1 MTVFRS
7 FYLRCLL
14 HFGVQ
19 VRIITL
25 YAWSDVTGLTGLSG
39 GTECIE
45 ESRTAL
51 TIRSWQYRFYREYV
65 FSPALRVHK
74 LSRTWRE
81 RMRDRVDPITE
92 EKESEV
98 KAQDLQTDAVG
109 KEETQEILQTDAL
122 AEIPADE
129 IPEEDFLAD
138 PAEDETVKEEELLK
152 AEAAEEAT
160 ESEEQEASEERP
172 ESEEQEASEESA
184 EAEESGENTEAEASK
199 ESTTEER
206 REGLS
211 EKLAFFSNM
220 SLGKKIAVGCGAA
233 ACVLAVV
240 YIGIAQTYKTKFIEG
255 TSINGIDAGKKT
267 VSEVEDEI
275 EKTVENY
282 SLKLSF
288 RDNRTET
295 IDGDDIDYQYVP
307 DGGVQKLLDEQN
319 IYTWIGGALFGSEKS
334 FTVDEDTQFN
344 EQKLVEGLSNLPE
357 MKTEN
362 QVAPTDAYLLL
373 DENTKRYNIIPET
386 EGNVLNVEA
395 VQAYA
400 KSAVSGSVET
410 VDLAQAA
417 DTYAAPA
424 VRSTDE
430 SLNSQQ
436 AALNQFLSASIT
448 YTLPEGTQ
456 VLDASVLNGWI
467 SEDENGYRYVDEEHI
482 AECVDQYV
490 ADLASA
496 VDVEKETSTFA
507 STNRGMVEVDNNE
520 FVIKI
525 NQDAEKEQLLAEVL
539 GSTVAQREPVYSRKD
554 ETQDPTFGGT
564 YVEIDI
570 DNQTVYYYEDGQC
583 LVETP
588 CVTGTGS
595 VPRRSTPTG
604 VFHIYDKQRNRT
616 LYGDIQADGSYGY
629 ASFVNYWMRFCGGC
643 GLHDAT
649 WRDSF
654 GGDIYWDSGSHGCV
668 NLPYEAAAQ
677 MYEIVEEGTPCIV
690 F

>member
-1 MTVFRS
+1 MF
-7 FYLRCLL
+7 FLRLQES
-14 HFGVQ
+14 VTSS
-19 VRIITL
+19 RI
-25 YAWSDVTGLTGLSG
+25 
-39 GTECIE
+39 
-45 ESRTAL
+45 
-51 TIRSWQYRFYREYV
+51 
-65 FSPALRVHK
+65 
-74 LSRTWRE
+74 WRE
-81 RMRDRVDPITE
+81 RMSDRVDPITE

-98 KAQDLQTDAVG
+98 KAQDLQEDAAE
-109 KEETQEILQTDAL
+109 KEETQEVLKTDAL

-129 IPEEDFLAD
+129 IPDEDFLAE
-138 PAEDETVKEEELLK
+138 PAEDEIVTEEELLK
-152 AEAAEEAT
+152 AEPEAETETETAAESPAEAV
-160 ESEEQEASEERP
+160 SGEAP
-172 ESEEQEASEESA
+172 EESA
-184 EAEESGENTEAEASK
+184 
-199 ESTTEER
+199 TEEGSS
-206 REGLS
+206 GLMK
-211 EKLAFFSNM
+211 KLAAFSNM
-220 SLGKKIAVGCGAA
+220 SLRKKIAVGFGAA

-295 IDGDDIDYQYVP
+295 IDGDAFDYQYVS
-307 DGGVQKLLDEQN
+307 DGGVQRLLDEQN

-334 FTVDEDTQFN
+334 YTVDEDTQFN

-357 MKTEN
+357 MKSEN

-373 DENTKRYNIIPET
+373 DETTKRYNIVPET

-424 VRSTDE
+424 IRANDE
-430 SLNSQQ
+430 GLNSQQ
-436 AALNQFLSASIT
+436 AALNAFLSTSIT

-456 VLDASVLNGWI
+456 VLDANVLDGWI
-467 SEDENGYRYVDEEHI
+467 SVDDNGYRYVDEEHI

-507 STNRGMVEVDNNE
+507 STNRGMVEVDNTE
-520 FVIKI
+520 YVIKI
-525 NQDAEKEQLLAEVL
+525 NQDAEKEKLLEEVL
-539 GSTVAQREPVYSRKD
+539 GNTVTQREPVYSRKD

-604 VFHIYDKQRNRT
+604 VFHIYDKQRSRT
-616 LYGDIQADGSYGY
+616 LYGDIQPDGSYGY

>member
-1 MTVFRS
+1 MS
-7 FYLRCLL
+7 
-14 HFGVQ
+14 
-19 VRIITL
+19 
-25 YAWSDVTGLTGLSG
+25 
-39 GTECIE
+39 
-45 ESRTAL
+45 
-51 TIRSWQYRFYREYV
+51 
-65 FSPALRVHK
+65 
-74 LSRTWRE
+74 
-81 RMRDRVDPITE
+81 DRVDPITE

-98 KAQDLQTDAVG
+98 CSQDLQEDAVE
-109 KEETQEILQTDAL
+109 KEETQEVLKTDAL

-129 IPEEDFLAD
+129 IPDEDFLAE
-138 PAEDETVKEEELLK
+138 PAEDGTVTEEELLTAG
-152 AEAAEEAT
+152 AEAGAETETETAAESPSEAVSGEAPKESAAAEE
-160 ESEEQEASEERP
+160 SS
-172 ESEEQEASEESA
+172 SL
-184 EAEESGENTEAEASK
+184 SK
-199 ESTTEER
+199 
-206 REGLS
+206 
-211 EKLAFFSNM
+211 KLAAFSGM
-220 SLGKKIAVGCGAA
+220 SLRKKIAVGCGAA

-240 YIGIAQTYKTKFIEG
+240 YIGIAQTYRTKFIEG

-295 IDGDDIDYQYVP
+295 IDGDAIDYQYVS

-334 FTVDEDTQFN
+334 YTVDEDTQFN

-373 DENTKRYNIIPET
+373 DETTKRYNIVPET

-395 VQAYA
+395 VRAYA

-424 VRSTDE
+424 IRANDE
-430 SLNSQQ
+430 GLNSQK
-436 AALNQFLSASIT
+436 AALNTFLSTSIT

-456 VLDASVLNGWI
+456 VLDANVLDGWI
-467 SEDENGYRYVDEEHI
+467 SVDDNGYRYVDEEHI

-520 FVIKI
+520 YVIKI
-525 NQDAEKEQLLAEVL
+525 NQDAEKEKLLEEVL
-539 GSTVAQREPVYSRKD
+539 GNTVTQREPVYSRKD

-604 VFHIYDKQRNRT
+604 VFHIYDKQRSRT
-616 LYGDIQADGSYGY
+616 LYGDIQPDGSYGY

>member
-1 MTVFRS
+1 MF
-7 FYLRCLL
+7 FLRLQES
-14 HFGVQ
+14 VTSS
-19 VRIITL
+19 RI
-25 YAWSDVTGLTGLSG
+25 
-39 GTECIE
+39 
-45 ESRTAL
+45 
-51 TIRSWQYRFYREYV
+51 
-65 FSPALRVHK
+65 
-74 LSRTWRE
+74 WRE
-81 RMRDRVDPITE
+81 RMSDRVDPITE

-98 KAQDLQTDAVG
+98 KAQDLQEDAAE
-109 KEETQEILQTDAL
+109 KEETQEVLKTDAL

-129 IPEEDFLAD
+129 IPDEDFLAE
-138 PAEDETVKEEELLK
+138 PAEDEIVKEEELLK
-152 AEAAEEAT
+152 AEPEAETETETAAESPAEAV
-160 ESEEQEASEERP
+160 SGEAP
-172 ESEEQEASEESA
+172 EESA
-184 EAEESGENTEAEASK
+184 
-199 ESTTEER
+199 TEEGSS
-206 REGLS
+206 GLTK
-211 EKLAFFSNM
+211 KLAAFSNM
-220 SLGKKIAVGCGAA
+220 NLRKKIAVGCGAA

-295 IDGDDIDYQYVP
+295 IDGDAFDYQYVS
-307 DGGVQKLLDEQN
+307 DGGVQRLLDEQN

-334 FTVDEDTQFN
+334 YTVDEDTQFN

-357 MKTEN
+357 MKSEN

-373 DENTKRYNIIPET
+373 DETTKRYNIVPET

-424 VRSTDE
+424 IRANDE
-430 SLNSQQ
+430 GLNSQQ
-436 AALNQFLSASIT
+436 AALNAFLSTSIT

-456 VLDASVLNGWI
+456 VLDANVLDGWI
-467 SEDENGYRYVDEEHI
+467 SVDDNGYRYVDEEHI

-507 STNRGMVEVDNNE
+507 STNRGMVEVDNTE
-520 FVIKI
+520 YVIKI
-525 NQDAEKEQLLAEVL
+525 NQDAEKEKLLEEVL
-539 GSTVAQREPVYSRKD
+539 GNTVTQREPVYSRKD

-604 VFHIYDKQRNRT
+604 VFHIYDKQRSRT
-616 LYGDIQADGSYGY
+616 LYGDIQPDGSYGY

>member
-1 MTVFRS
+1 MF
-7 FYLRCLL
+7 FLRLQES
-14 HFGVQ
+14 VTSS
-19 VRIITL
+19 RI
-25 YAWSDVTGLTGLSG
+25 
-39 GTECIE
+39 
-45 ESRTAL
+45 
-51 TIRSWQYRFYREYV
+51 
-65 FSPALRVHK
+65 
-74 LSRTWRE
+74 WRK
-81 RMRDRVDPITE
+81 RMSDRVDPITE

-98 KAQDLQTDAVG
+98 KAQDLQEDAAE
-109 KEETQEILQTDAL
+109 KEETQEVLKTDAL

-129 IPEEDFLAD
+129 IPDEDFLAE
-138 PAEDETVKEEELLK
+138 PAEDEIVTEEELLK
-152 AEAAEEAT
+152 AEPEAETETETAAESPAEAV
-160 ESEEQEASEERP
+160 SGEAP
-172 ESEEQEASEESA
+172 EESA
-184 EAEESGENTEAEASK
+184 
-199 ESTTEER
+199 TEEGSS
-206 REGLS
+206 GLMK
-211 EKLAFFSNM
+211 KLAAFSNM
-220 SLGKKIAVGCGAA
+220 SLRKKIAVGFGAA

-295 IDGDDIDYQYVP
+295 IDGDAFDYQYVS

-334 FTVDEDTQFN
+334 YTVDEDTQFN

-373 DENTKRYNIIPET
+373 DETTKRYNIVPET

-424 VRSTDE
+424 IRANDE
-430 SLNSQQ
+430 GLNSQQ
-436 AALNQFLSASIT
+436 AALNAFLSTSIT

-456 VLDASVLNGWI
+456 VLDANVLDGWI
-467 SEDENGYRYVDEEHI
+467 SVDDNGYRYVDEEHI

-520 FVIKI
+520 YVIKI
-525 NQDAEKEQLLAEVL
+525 NQDAEKEKLLEEIL
-539 GSTVAQREPVYSRKD
+539 GNTVTQREPVYSRKD

-604 VFHIYDKQRNRT
+604 VFHIYDKQRSRT
-616 LYGDIQADGSYGY
+616 LYGDIQPDGSYGY

>member
-1 MTVFRS
+1 MF
-7 FYLRCLL
+7 FLRLQES
-14 HFGVQ
+14 VTSS
-19 VRIITL
+19 RI
-25 YAWSDVTGLTGLSG
+25 
-39 GTECIE
+39 
-45 ESRTAL
+45 
-51 TIRSWQYRFYREYV
+51 
-65 FSPALRVHK
+65 
-74 LSRTWRE
+74 WRE
-81 RMRDRVDPITE
+81 RMSDRVDPITE

-98 KAQDLQTDAVG
+98 KAQDLQEDAAE
-109 KEETQEILQTDAL
+109 KEETQEVLKTDAL

-129 IPEEDFLAD
+129 IPDEDFLAE
-138 PAEDETVKEEELLK
+138 PAEDEIVKEEELLK
-152 AEAAEEAT
+152 AEPEAETETETAAESPAEAV
-160 ESEEQEASEERP
+160 SGEAP
-172 ESEEQEASEESA
+172 EESA
-184 EAEESGENTEAEASK
+184 
-199 ESTTEER
+199 TEEGSS
-206 REGLS
+206 GLTK
-211 EKLAFFSNM
+211 KLAAFSNM
-220 SLGKKIAVGCGAA
+220 SLRKKIAVGCGAA

-295 IDGDDIDYQYVP
+295 IDGDAFDYQYVS

-334 FTVDEDTQFN
+334 YTVDEDTQFN

-357 MKTEN
+357 MKSEN

-373 DENTKRYNIIPET
+373 DETTKRYNIVPET

-424 VRSTDE
+424 IRANDE
-430 SLNSQQ
+430 GLNSQQ
-436 AALNQFLSASIT
+436 AALNAFLSTSIT

-456 VLDASVLNGWI
+456 VLDANVLDGWI
-467 SEDENGYRYVDEEHI
+467 SVDDNGYRYVDEEHI

-490 ADLASA
+490 ADLAST

-507 STNRGMVEVDNNE
+507 STNRGMVEVDNTE
-520 FVIKI
+520 YVIKI
-525 NQDAEKEQLLAEVL
+525 NQDAEKEKLLEEVL
-539 GSTVAQREPVYSRKD
+539 GNTVTQREPVYSRKD

-604 VFHIYDKQRNRT
+604 VFHIYDKQRSRT
-616 LYGDIQADGSYGY
+616 LYGDIQPDGSYGY

>member
-1 MTVFRS
+1 MF
-7 FYLRCLL
+7 FLRLQES
-14 HFGVQ
+14 VTSS
-19 VRIITL
+19 RI
-25 YAWSDVTGLTGLSG
+25 
-39 GTECIE
+39 
-45 ESRTAL
+45 
-51 TIRSWQYRFYREYV
+51 
-65 FSPALRVHK
+65 
-74 LSRTWRE
+74 WRE
-81 RMRDRVDPITE
+81 RMSDRVDPITE

-98 KAQDLQTDAVG
+98 KAQDLQEDAAE
-109 KEETQEILQTDAL
+109 KEETQEVLKTDAL

-129 IPEEDFLAD
+129 IPEEDFLAES
-138 PAEDETVKEEELLK
+138 AEDENVKEEELLK
-152 AEAAEEAT
+152 TGSEAEAETETAAE
-160 ESEEQEASEERP
+160 S
-172 ESEEQEASEESA
+172 SA
-184 EAEESGENTEAEASK
+184 EAETETETAAESHAEAVSGEAPE
-199 ESTTEER
+199 ESATEEGSS
-206 REGLS
+206 GLTK
-211 EKLAFFSNM
+211 KLAAFSNM
-220 SLGKKIAVGCGAA
+220 SLRKKIAVGCGAA

-295 IDGDDIDYQYVP
+295 IDGDAIDYQYVS
-307 DGGVQKLLDEQN
+307 DGGVQKLLNEQN

-334 FTVDEDTQFN
+334 YTVDEDTQFN

-373 DENTKRYNIIPET
+373 DETTKRYNIVPET

-424 VRSTDE
+424 IRANDE
-430 SLNSQQ
+430 GLNSQQ
-436 AALNQFLSASIT
+436 AALNTFLSTSIT
-448 YTLPEGTQ
+448 YTLPDGTQ
-456 VLDASVLNGWI
+456 VLDANVLDGWI
-467 SEDENGYRYVDEEHI
+467 SVDDNGYRYVDEEHI

-520 FVIKI
+520 YVIKI
-525 NQDAEKEQLLAEVL
+525 NQDAEKEKLLEEVL
-539 GSTVAQREPVYSRKD
+539 GNTVTQREPVYSRKD

-604 VFHIYDKQRNRT
+604 VFHIYDKQRSRT
-616 LYGDIQADGSYGY
+616 LYGDIQPDGSYGY
-629 ASFVNYWMRFCGGC
+629 ASFVNYWMR
-643 GLHDAT
+643 
-649 WRDSF
+649 F

>member
-1 MTVFRS
+1 
-7 FYLRCLL
+7 
-14 HFGVQ
+14 
-19 VRIITL
+19 
-25 YAWSDVTGLTGLSG
+25 
-39 GTECIE
+39 
-45 ESRTAL
+45 
-51 TIRSWQYRFYREYV
+51 
-65 FSPALRVHK
+65 
-74 LSRTWRE
+74 
-81 RMRDRVDPITE
+81 MRDRVDPVTE

-98 KAQDLQTDAVG
+98 KAHDLSKNEAGT
-109 KEETQEILQTDAL
+109 EEKQEVLKTDAL
-122 AEIPADE
+122 AEISADE
-129 IPEEDFLAD
+129 IFGEDYFTEPLEEAQ
-138 PAEDETVKEEELLK
+138 KEEI
-152 AEAAEEAT
+152 
-160 ESEEQEASEERP
+160 P
-172 ESEEQEASEESA
+172 ET
-184 EAEESGENTEAEASK
+184 ENTEADDPAAAGAGADAASLQEDTEALK
-199 ESTTEER
+199 EGTAAEAVSAAASDEAPAEE
-206 REGLS
+206 EDAPKKS
-211 EKLAFFSNM
+211 FFSRL
-220 SLGKKIAVGCGAA
+220 SLGRKIAMGCGAA
-233 ACVLAVV
+233 ACVLAVA
-240 YIGIAQTYKTKFIEG
+240 YIGVAQTYKTKFIEG

-275 EKTVENY
+275 EESVEDY
-282 SLKLSF
+282 SLKISF

-295 IDGDDIDYQYVP
+295 IDGDAIDYQYVP

-334 FTVDEDTQFN
+334 YTVGEDTKYN

-373 DENTKRYNIIPET
+373 DENTKRYNIVPET
-386 EGNVLNVEA
+386 EGNVLIVEA
-395 VQAYA
+395 VQAHA
-400 KSAVSGSVET
+400 KSAVNGSVET

-424 VRSTDE
+424 IRATDE
-430 SLNSQQ
+430 NLNSQQ
-436 AALNQFLSASIT
+436 AALNAFLSTSIT

-456 VLDASVLNGWI
+456 VLDANTLNGWI
-467 SEDENGYRYVDEEHI
+467 SVDENGFRYVDEEHL

-490 ADLASA
+490 TDLAAA

-507 STNRGMVEVDNNE
+507 STNRGMVEVENNE
-520 FVIKI
+520 YVIKI
-525 NQDAEKEQLLAEVL
+525 DQEAEKEQLLAEIQ
-539 GSTVAQREPVYSRKD
+539 SNTVTQREPVYSRKD

-570 DNQTVYYYEDGQC
+570 DNQMVYYYEDGQC

-595 VPRRSTPTG
+595 VPRRQTPTG
-604 VFHIYDKQRNRT
+604 VFHIHDKQRNRT
-616 LYGDIQADGSYGY
+616 LYGDIQPDGSYGY
-629 ASFVNYWMRFCGGC
+629 ASFVNYWMRFSGGC

-654 GGDIYWDSGSHGCV
+654 GGDIYWEGGSHGCV

-677 MYEIVEEGTPCIV
+677 LYEIVEEGTPCIV

>member
-1 MTVFRS
+1 MF
-7 FYLRCLL
+7 FLRLQES
-14 HFGVQ
+14 VTSS
-19 VRIITL
+19 RI
-25 YAWSDVTGLTGLSG
+25 
-39 GTECIE
+39 
-45 ESRTAL
+45 
-51 TIRSWQYRFYREYV
+51 
-65 FSPALRVHK
+65 
-74 LSRTWRE
+74 WRK
-81 RMRDRVDPITE
+81 RMSDRVDPITE

-98 KAQDLQTDAVG
+98 KAQDLQEDAAE
-109 KEETQEILQTDAL
+109 KEETQEVLKTDAL

-129 IPEEDFLAD
+129 IPDEDFLAE
-138 PAEDETVKEEELLK
+138 PAEDEIVTEEELLK
-152 AEAAEEAT
+152 AEPEAETETETAAESPAEAV
-160 ESEEQEASEERP
+160 SGEAP
-172 ESEEQEASEESA
+172 EESA
-184 EAEESGENTEAEASK
+184 
-199 ESTTEER
+199 TEEGSS
-206 REGLS
+206 GLTK
-211 EKLAFFSNM
+211 KLAAFSNM
-220 SLGKKIAVGCGAA
+220 SLRKKIAVGCGAA

-295 IDGDDIDYQYVP
+295 IDGDAFDYQYVS

-334 FTVDEDTQFN
+334 YTVDEDTQFN

-357 MKTEN
+357 MKSEN

-373 DENTKRYNIIPET
+373 DETTKRYNIVPET

-424 VRSTDE
+424 IRANDE
-430 SLNSQQ
+430 GLNSQQ
-436 AALNQFLSASIT
+436 AALNAFLSTSIT

-456 VLDASVLNGWI
+456 VLDANVLDGWI
-467 SEDENGYRYVDEEHI
+467 SVDDNGYRYVDEEHI

-520 FVIKI
+520 YVIKI
-525 NQDAEKEQLLAEVL
+525 NQDAEKEKLLEEVL
-539 GSTVAQREPVYSRKD
+539 GNTVTQREPVYSRKD

-604 VFHIYDKQRNRT
+604 VFHIYDKQRSRT
-616 LYGDIQADGSYGY
+616 LYGDIQPDGSYGY

>member
-1 MTVFRS
+1 MF
-7 FYLRCLL
+7 FLRLQE
-14 HFGVQ
+14 F
-19 VRIITL
+19 
-25 YAWSDVTGLTGLSG
+25 LTS
-39 GTECIE
+39 
-45 ESRTAL
+45 
-51 TIRSWQYRFYREYV
+51 
-65 FSPALRVHK
+65 
-74 LSRTWRE
+74 SRTWRE
-81 RMRDRVDPITE
+81 RMSDRVDPITE

-98 KAQDLQTDAVG
+98 NSQDLQEDAAE
-109 KEETQEILQTDAL
+109 KEETQEVLKTDAL

-129 IPEEDFLAD
+129 IPDEDFLAE
-138 PAEDETVKEEELLK
+138 PAEDEIVKEEELLK
-152 AEAAEEAT
+152 AEPEAETETETAAESPAEAV
-160 ESEEQEASEERP
+160 SGEAP
-172 ESEEQEASEESA
+172 EESA
-184 EAEESGENTEAEASK
+184 
-199 ESTTEER
+199 TEEGSS
-206 REGLS
+206 GLTK
-211 EKLAFFSNM
+211 KLAAFSNM
-220 SLGKKIAVGCGAA
+220 SLRKKIAVGFGAA

-295 IDGDDIDYQYVP
+295 IDGDAIDYQYVS
-307 DGGVQKLLDEQN
+307 DGGVQKLLNEQN

-334 FTVDEDTQFN
+334 YTVDEDTQFN

-373 DENTKRYNIIPET
+373 DETTKRYNIVPET

-424 VRSTDE
+424 IRANDE
-430 SLNSQQ
+430 GLNSQQ
-436 AALNQFLSASIT
+436 AALNTFLSTSIT

-456 VLDASVLNGWI
+456 VLDANVLDGWI
-467 SEDENGYRYVDEEHI
+467 SVDDNGYRYVDEEHI

-520 FVIKI
+520 YVIKI
-525 NQDAEKEQLLAEVL
+525 NQDAEKEKLLEEIL
-539 GSTVAQREPVYSRKD
+539 GNTVTQREPVYSRKD

-604 VFHIYDKQRNRT
+604 VFHIYDKQRSRT
-616 LYGDIQADGSYGY
+616 LYGDIQPDGSYGY

>member
-1 MTVFRS
+1 MF
-7 FYLRCLL
+7 FLRLQES
-14 HFGVQ
+14 VTSS
-19 VRIITL
+19 RI
-25 YAWSDVTGLTGLSG
+25 
-39 GTECIE
+39 
-45 ESRTAL
+45 
-51 TIRSWQYRFYREYV
+51 
-65 FSPALRVHK
+65 
-74 LSRTWRE
+74 WRE
-81 RMRDRVDPITE
+81 RMSDRVDPITE

-98 KAQDLQTDAVG
+98 KAQDLQEDAAE
-109 KEETQEILQTDAL
+109 KEETQEVLKTDAL

-129 IPEEDFLAD
+129 IPDEDFLAE
-138 PAEDETVKEEELLK
+138 PAEDEIVKEEELLK
-152 AEAAEEAT
+152 AEPEAETETETAAESPAEAV
-160 ESEEQEASEERP
+160 SGEAP
-172 ESEEQEASEESA
+172 EESA
-184 EAEESGENTEAEASK
+184 
-199 ESTTEER
+199 TEEGSS
-206 REGLS
+206 GLTK
-211 EKLAFFSNM
+211 KLAAFSNM
-220 SLGKKIAVGCGAA
+220 SLRKKIAVGCGAA

-295 IDGDDIDYQYVP
+295 IDGDAFDYQYVS

-334 FTVDEDTQFN
+334 YTVDEDTQFN

-357 MKTEN
+357 MKSEN

-373 DENTKRYNIIPET
+373 DETTKRYNIVPET

-424 VRSTDE
+424 IRANDE
-430 SLNSQQ
+430 GLNSQQ
-436 AALNQFLSASIT
+436 AALNAFLSTSIT

-456 VLDASVLNGWI
+456 VLDANVLDGWI
-467 SEDENGYRYVDEEHI
+467 SVDDNGYRYVDEEHI

-507 STNRGMVEVDNNE
+507 STNRGMVEVDNTE
-520 FVIKI
+520 YVIKI
-525 NQDAEKEQLLAEVL
+525 NQDAEKEKLLEEVL
-539 GSTVAQREPVYSRKD
+539 GNTVTQREPVYSRKD

-604 VFHIYDKQRNRT
+604 VFHIYDKQRSRT
-616 LYGDIQADGSYGY
+616 LYGDIQPDGSYGY

>member
-1 MTVFRS
+1 MF
-7 FYLRCLL
+7 FLRLQES
-14 HFGVQ
+14 VTSS
-19 VRIITL
+19 RI
-25 YAWSDVTGLTGLSG
+25 
-39 GTECIE
+39 
-45 ESRTAL
+45 
-51 TIRSWQYRFYREYV
+51 
-65 FSPALRVHK
+65 
-74 LSRTWRE
+74 WRK
-81 RMRDRVDPITE
+81 RMSDRVDPITE

-98 KAQDLQTDAVG
+98 KAQDLQEDAAE
-109 KEETQEILQTDAL
+109 KEETQEVLKTDAL

-129 IPEEDFLAD
+129 IPDEDFLAE
-138 PAEDETVKEEELLK
+138 PAEDEIVTEEELLK
-152 AEAAEEAT
+152 AEPEAETETETAAESPAEAV
-160 ESEEQEASEERP
+160 SGEAP
-172 ESEEQEASEESA
+172 EESA
-184 EAEESGENTEAEASK
+184 
-199 ESTTEER
+199 TEEGSS
-206 REGLS
+206 GLTK
-211 EKLAFFSNM
+211 KLAAFSNM
-220 SLGKKIAVGCGAA
+220 SLRKKIAVGCGAA

-295 IDGDDIDYQYVP
+295 IDGDAFDYQYVS

-334 FTVDEDTQFN
+334 YTVDEDTQFN

-373 DENTKRYNIIPET
+373 DETTKRYNIVPET

-424 VRSTDE
+424 IRANDE
-430 SLNSQQ
+430 GLNSQQ
-436 AALNQFLSASIT
+436 AALNAFLSTSIT

-456 VLDASVLNGWI
+456 VLDANVLDGWI
-467 SEDENGYRYVDEEHI
+467 SVDDNGYRYVDEEHI

-507 STNRGMVEVDNNE
+507 STNRGMVEVDNTE
-520 FVIKI
+520 YVIKI
-525 NQDAEKEQLLAEVL
+525 NQDAEKEKLLEEVL
-539 GSTVAQREPVYSRKD
+539 GNTVTQREPVYSRKD

-604 VFHIYDKQRNRT
+604 VFHIYDKQRSRT
-616 LYGDIQADGSYGY
+616 LYGDIQPDGSYGY

>member
-1 MTVFRS
+1 MF
-7 FYLRCLL
+7 FLRLQES
-14 HFGVQ
+14 VTSS
-19 VRIITL
+19 RI
-25 YAWSDVTGLTGLSG
+25 
-39 GTECIE
+39 
-45 ESRTAL
+45 
-51 TIRSWQYRFYREYV
+51 
-65 FSPALRVHK
+65 
-74 LSRTWRE
+74 WRE
-81 RMRDRVDPITE
+81 RMSDRVDPITE

-98 KAQDLQTDAVG
+98 KAQDLQEDAAE
-109 KEETQEILQTDAL
+109 KEETQEVLKTDAL

-129 IPEEDFLAD
+129 IPDEDFLAE
-138 PAEDETVKEEELLK
+138 PAEDEIVTEEELLK
-152 AEAAEEAT
+152 AEPEAETETETAAESPAEAV
-160 ESEEQEASEERP
+160 SGEAP
-172 ESEEQEASEESA
+172 EESA
-184 EAEESGENTEAEASK
+184 
-199 ESTTEER
+199 TEEGSS
-206 REGLS
+206 GLTK
-211 EKLAFFSNM
+211 KLAAFSNM
-220 SLGKKIAVGCGAA
+220 SLRKKIAVGFGAA

-295 IDGDDIDYQYVP
+295 IDGDAFDYQYVS

-334 FTVDEDTQFN
+334 YTVDEDTQFN

-357 MKTEN
+357 MKSEN

-373 DENTKRYNIIPET
+373 DETTKRYNIVPET

-424 VRSTDE
+424 IRANDE
-430 SLNSQQ
+430 GLNSQQ
-436 AALNQFLSASIT
+436 AALNAFLSTSIT

-456 VLDASVLNGWI
+456 VLDANVLDGWI
-467 SEDENGYRYVDEEHI
+467 SVDDNGYRYVDEEHI

-490 ADLASA
+490 ADLAST

-520 FVIKI
+520 YVIKI
-525 NQDAEKEQLLAEVL
+525 NQDAEKEKLLEEVL
-539 GSTVAQREPVYSRKD
+539 GNTVTQREPVYSRKD

-604 VFHIYDKQRNRT
+604 VFHIYDKQRSRT
-616 LYGDIQADGSYGY
+616 LYGDIQPDGSYGY

>member
-1 MTVFRS
+1 MF
-7 FYLRCLL
+7 FLRLQES
-14 HFGVQ
+14 VTSS
-19 VRIITL
+19 RI
-25 YAWSDVTGLTGLSG
+25 
-39 GTECIE
+39 
-45 ESRTAL
+45 
-51 TIRSWQYRFYREYV
+51 
-65 FSPALRVHK
+65 
-74 LSRTWRE
+74 WRE
-81 RMRDRVDPITE
+81 RMSDRVDPITE

-98 KAQDLQTDAVG
+98 KAQDLQEDAAE
-109 KEETQEILQTDAL
+109 KEETQEVLKTDAL

-129 IPEEDFLAD
+129 IPDEDFLAE
-138 PAEDETVKEEELLK
+138 PAEDEIVTEEELLK
-152 AEAAEEAT
+152 AEPEAETETETAAESPAEAV
-160 ESEEQEASEERP
+160 SGEAP
-172 ESEEQEASEESA
+172 EESA
-184 EAEESGENTEAEASK
+184 
-199 ESTTEER
+199 TEEGSS
-206 REGLS
+206 GLTK
-211 EKLAFFSNM
+211 KLAAFSNM
-220 SLGKKIAVGCGAA
+220 SLRKKIAVGCGAA

-295 IDGDDIDYQYVP
+295 IDGDAFDYQYVS
-307 DGGVQKLLDEQN
+307 DGGVQRLLDEQN

-334 FTVDEDTQFN
+334 YTVDEDTQFN

-373 DENTKRYNIIPET
+373 DETTKRYNIVPET

-424 VRSTDE
+424 IRANDE
-430 SLNSQQ
+430 GLNSQQ
-436 AALNQFLSASIT
+436 AALNAFLSTSIT

-456 VLDASVLNGWI
+456 VLDANVLDGWI
-467 SEDENGYRYVDEEHI
+467 SVDDNGYRYVDEEHI

-520 FVIKI
+520 YVIKI
-525 NQDAEKEQLLAEVL
+525 NQDAEKEKLLEEVL
-539 GSTVAQREPVYSRKD
+539 GNTVTQREPVYSRKD

-604 VFHIYDKQRNRT
+604 VFHIYDKQRSRT
-616 LYGDIQADGSYGY
+616 LYGDIQPDGSYGY

>member
-1 MTVFRS
+1 MF
-7 FYLRCLL
+7 FLRLQES
-14 HFGVQ
+14 VTSS
-19 VRIITL
+19 RI
-25 YAWSDVTGLTGLSG
+25 
-39 GTECIE
+39 
-45 ESRTAL
+45 
-51 TIRSWQYRFYREYV
+51 
-65 FSPALRVHK
+65 
-74 LSRTWRE
+74 WRE
-81 RMRDRVDPITE
+81 RMSDRVDPITE

-98 KAQDLQTDAVG
+98 KAQDLQEDAAE
-109 KEETQEILQTDAL
+109 KEETQEVLKTDAL

-129 IPEEDFLAD
+129 IPDEDFLAE
-138 PAEDETVKEEELLK
+138 PAEDEIVKEEELLK
-152 AEAAEEAT
+152 AEPEAETETETAAESPAEAV
-160 ESEEQEASEERP
+160 SGEAP
-172 ESEEQEASEESA
+172 EESA
-184 EAEESGENTEAEASK
+184 
-199 ESTTEER
+199 TEEGSS
-206 REGLS
+206 GLMK
-211 EKLAFFSNM
+211 KLAAFSNM
-220 SLGKKIAVGCGAA
+220 SLRKKIAVGCGAA

-295 IDGDDIDYQYVP
+295 IDGDAFDYQYVS

-334 FTVDEDTQFN
+334 YTVDEDTQFN

-373 DENTKRYNIIPET
+373 DETTKRYNIVPET

-424 VRSTDE
+424 IRANDE
-430 SLNSQQ
+430 GLNSQQ
-436 AALNQFLSASIT
+436 AALNAFLSTSIT

-456 VLDASVLNGWI
+456 VLDANVLDGWI
-467 SEDENGYRYVDEEHI
+467 SVDDNGYRYVDEEHI

-507 STNRGMVEVDNNE
+507 STNRGMVEVDNDE
-520 FVIKI
+520 YVIKI
-525 NQDAEKEQLLAEVL
+525 NQDAEKEKLLEEVL
-539 GSTVAQREPVYSRKD
+539 GNTVTQREPVYSRKD

-604 VFHIYDKQRNRT
+604 VFHIYDKQRSRT
-616 LYGDIQADGSYGY
+616 LYGDIQPDGSYGY

>member
-1 MTVFRS
+1 MF
-7 FYLRCLL
+7 FLRLQES
-14 HFGVQ
+14 VTSS
-19 VRIITL
+19 RI
-25 YAWSDVTGLTGLSG
+25 
-39 GTECIE
+39 
-45 ESRTAL
+45 
-51 TIRSWQYRFYREYV
+51 
-65 FSPALRVHK
+65 
-74 LSRTWRE
+74 WRE
-81 RMRDRVDPITE
+81 RMSDRVDPITE

-98 KAQDLQTDAVG
+98 NSQDLQEDAAE
-109 KEETQEILQTDAL
+109 KEETQEVLKTDAL

-129 IPEEDFLAD
+129 IPDEDFLAE
-138 PAEDETVKEEELLK
+138 PAEDEIVKEEELLK
-152 AEAAEEAT
+152 AEPEAETETETAAESPAEAV
-160 ESEEQEASEERP
+160 SGEAP
-172 ESEEQEASEESA
+172 EESA
-184 EAEESGENTEAEASK
+184 
-199 ESTTEER
+199 TEEGSS
-206 REGLS
+206 GLTK
-211 EKLAFFSNM
+211 KLAAFSNM
-220 SLGKKIAVGCGAA
+220 SLRKKIAVGCGAA

-295 IDGDDIDYQYVP
+295 IDGDAFDYQYVS

-334 FTVDEDTQFN
+334 YTVDEDTQFN

-357 MKTEN
+357 MKSEN

-373 DENTKRYNIIPET
+373 DETTKRYNIVPET

-424 VRSTDE
+424 IRANDE
-430 SLNSQQ
+430 GLNSQQ
-436 AALNQFLSASIT
+436 AALNAFLSTSIT

-456 VLDASVLNGWI
+456 VLDANVLDGWI
-467 SEDENGYRYVDEEHI
+467 SVDDNGYRYVDEEHI

-520 FVIKI
+520 YVIKI
-525 NQDAEKEQLLAEVL
+525 NQDAEKEKLLEEVL
-539 GSTVAQREPVYSRKD
+539 GNTVTQREPVYSRKD

-604 VFHIYDKQRNRT
+604 VFHIYDKQRSRT
-616 LYGDIQADGSYGY
+616 LYGDIQPDGSYGY

>member
-1 MTVFRS
+1 MF
-7 FYLRCLL
+7 FLRLQES
-14 HFGVQ
+14 VTSS
-19 VRIITL
+19 RI
-25 YAWSDVTGLTGLSG
+25 
-39 GTECIE
+39 
-45 ESRTAL
+45 
-51 TIRSWQYRFYREYV
+51 
-65 FSPALRVHK
+65 
-74 LSRTWRE
+74 WRE
-81 RMRDRVDPITE
+81 RMSDRVDPITE

-98 KAQDLQTDAVG
+98 KAQDLQEDAAE
-109 KEETQEILQTDAL
+109 KEETQEVLKTDAL

-129 IPEEDFLAD
+129 IPEEDFLAES
-138 PAEDETVKEEELLK
+138 AEDENVKEEELLK
-152 AEAAEEAT
+152 TGSEAEAETETAAE
-160 ESEEQEASEERP
+160 S
-172 ESEEQEASEESA
+172 SA
-184 EAEESGENTEAEASK
+184 EAETETETAAESPAEAVSGEAPE
-199 ESTTEER
+199 ESATEEGSS
-206 REGLS
+206 GLTK
-211 EKLAFFSNM
+211 KLAAFSNM
-220 SLGKKIAVGCGAA
+220 SLRKKIAVGCGAA

-295 IDGDDIDYQYVP
+295 IDGDAFDYQYVS

-334 FTVDEDTQFN
+334 YTVDEDTQFN

-373 DENTKRYNIIPET
+373 DETTKRYNIVPET

-424 VRSTDE
+424 IRANDE
-430 SLNSQQ
+430 GLNSQQ
-436 AALNQFLSASIT
+436 AALNAFLSTSIT

-456 VLDASVLNGWI
+456 VLDANVLDGWI
-467 SEDENGYRYVDEEHI
+467 SVDDNGYRYVDEEHI

-507 STNRGMVEVDNNE
+507 STNRGMVEVDNTE
-520 FVIKI
+520 YVIKI
-525 NQDAEKEQLLAEVL
+525 NQDAEKEKLLEEVL
-539 GSTVAQREPVYSRKD
+539 GNTVTQREPVYSRKD

-604 VFHIYDKQRNRT
+604 VFHIYDKQRSRT
-616 LYGDIQADGSYGY
+616 LYGDIQPDGSYGY

-654 GGDIYWDSGSHGCV
+654 GGDIYWESGSHGCV

>member
-1 MTVFRS
+1 MTKS
-7 FYLRCLL
+7 
-14 HFGVQ
+14 
-19 VRIITL
+19 
-25 YAWSDVTGLTGLSG
+25 TGLSD
-39 GTECIE
+39 GTENTA
-45 ESRTAL
+45 ESKAVW
-51 TIRSWQYRFYREYV
+51 TIRSLAIHVLREYV

-98 KAQDLQTDAVG
+98 KAQDLQEDAAE
-109 KEETQEILQTDAL
+109 KEETQEVLKTDAL

-129 IPEEDFLAD
+129 IPDEDFLAE
-138 PAEDETVKEEELLK
+138 PAEDEIVKEEELLK
-152 AEAAEEAT
+152 AEPEAETETETAAESPAEAV
-160 ESEEQEASEERP
+160 SGEAP
-172 ESEEQEASEESA
+172 EESA
-184 EAEESGENTEAEASK
+184 
-199 ESTTEER
+199 TEEGSS
-206 REGLS
+206 GLTK
-211 EKLAFFSNM
+211 KLAAFSNM
-220 SLGKKIAVGCGAA
+220 SLRKKIAVGCGAA

-295 IDGDDIDYQYVP
+295 IDGDAFDYQYVS
-307 DGGVQKLLDEQN
+307 DGGVQRLLDEQN

-334 FTVDEDTQFN
+334 YTVDEDTQFN

-357 MKTEN
+357 MKSEN

-373 DENTKRYNIIPET
+373 DETTKRYNIVPET

-410 VDLAQAA
+410 VDLAQAG

-424 VRSTDE
+424 IRANDE
-430 SLNSQQ
+430 GLNSQQ
-436 AALNQFLSASIT
+436 AALNAFLSTSIT

-456 VLDASVLNGWI
+456 VLDANVLDGWI
-467 SEDENGYRYVDEEHI
+467 SVDDNGYRYVDEEHI

-520 FVIKI
+520 YVIKI
-525 NQDAEKEQLLAEVL
+525 NQDAEKEKLLEEVL
-539 GSTVAQREPVYSRKD
+539 GNTVTQREPVYSRKD

-604 VFHIYDKQRNRT
+604 VFHIYDKQRSRT
-616 LYGDIQADGSYGY
+616 LYGDIQPDGSYGY

>member
-1 MTVFRS
+1 
-7 FYLRCLL
+7 
-14 HFGVQ
+14 
-19 VRIITL
+19 
-25 YAWSDVTGLTGLSG
+25 
-39 GTECIE
+39 
-45 ESRTAL
+45 
-51 TIRSWQYRFYREYV
+51 
-65 FSPALRVHK
+65 
-74 LSRTWRE
+74 
-81 RMRDRVDPITE
+81 MRDRVDSVNE

-98 KAQDLQTDAVG
+98 RGQDIQKDAAG
-109 KEETQEILQTDAL
+109 KEETPEVLKTEAL

-138 PAEDETVKEEELLK
+138 PAEDEIVKDEIVKEDLLK
-152 AEAAEEAT
+152 AGAAAEEDGT
-160 ESEEQEASEERP
+160 ESEEPEAVSAEV
-172 ESEEQEASEESA
+172 QKESA
-184 EAEESGENTEAEASK
+184 AEEGS
-199 ESTTEER
+199 
-206 REGLS
+206 EGLS
-211 EKLAFFSNM
+211 KKLAYFKSM
-220 SLGKKIAVGCGAA
+220 SFGKKIAVGCGAA
-233 ACVLAVV
+233 ACVLAVA

-295 IDGDDIDYQYVP
+295 IDGDAIDYQYVS
-307 DGGVQKLLDEQN
+307 DGGVQKLLDQQN
-319 IYTWIGGALFGSEKS
+319 IYTWISGALFGSEKS
-334 FTVDEDTQFN
+334 YTVGEDTQFN

-373 DENTKRYNIIPET
+373 DEATKRYNIIPET
-386 EGNVLNVEA
+386 EGNGLNVEA

-417 DTYAAPA
+417 ETYAAPA
-424 VRSTDE
+424 VRATDE

-436 AALNQFLSASIT
+436 AALNTFLSANIT

-456 VLDASVLNGWI
+456 VLDANVLNGWI
-467 SEDENGYRYVDEEHI
+467 SVDDNGYRYVDEEHI

-520 FVIKI
+520 YVVKI
-525 NQDAEKEQLLAEVL
+525 DQEAEKEQLLEEVL
-539 GSTVAQREPVYSRKD
+539 SNTVTEREPVYSRKD
-554 ETQDPTFGGT
+554 KTQDPTFGGT

-595 VPRRSTPTG
+595 IPRRSTPTG
-604 VFHIYDKQRNRT
+604 VFHIYDKQRSRT

-654 GGDIYWDSGSHGCV
+654 GGDIYWESGSHGCV

-677 MYEIVEEGTPCIV
+677 LYEIVDEGTPCIV

>member
-1 MTVFRS
+1 MF
-7 FYLRCLL
+7 FLRLQES
-14 HFGVQ
+14 VTSS
-19 VRIITL
+19 RI
-25 YAWSDVTGLTGLSG
+25 
-39 GTECIE
+39 
-45 ESRTAL
+45 
-51 TIRSWQYRFYREYV
+51 
-65 FSPALRVHK
+65 
-74 LSRTWRE
+74 WRE
-81 RMRDRVDPITE
+81 RMSDRVDPITE

-98 KAQDLQTDAVG
+98 NSQDLQEDAAE
-109 KEETQEILQTDAL
+109 KEETQEILKTDAL

-129 IPEEDFLAD
+129 IPDEDFLAE
-138 PAEDETVKEEELLK
+138 PAEDEIVTEEELLK
-152 AEAAEEAT
+152 AEPEAETETETAAESPAEAV
-160 ESEEQEASEERP
+160 SGEAP
-172 ESEEQEASEESA
+172 EESA
-184 EAEESGENTEAEASK
+184 
-199 ESTTEER
+199 TEEGSS
-206 REGLS
+206 GLTK
-211 EKLAFFSNM
+211 KLAAFSNM
-220 SLGKKIAVGCGAA
+220 SLRKKIAVGCGAA

-295 IDGDDIDYQYVP
+295 IDGDAFDYQYVS

-334 FTVDEDTQFN
+334 YTVDEDTQFN

-357 MKTEN
+357 MKSEN

-373 DENTKRYNIIPET
+373 DETTKRYNIVPET

-424 VRSTDE
+424 IRANDE
-430 SLNSQQ
+430 GLNSQQ
-436 AALNQFLSASIT
+436 AALNAFLSTSIT

-456 VLDASVLNGWI
+456 VLDANVLDGWI
-467 SEDENGYRYVDEEHI
+467 SVDDNGYRYVDEEHI

-520 FVIKI
+520 YVIKI
-525 NQDAEKEQLLAEVL
+525 NQDAEKEKLLEEVL
-539 GSTVAQREPVYSRKD
+539 GNTVTQREPVYSRKD

-604 VFHIYDKQRNRT
+604 VFHIYDKQRSRT
-616 LYGDIQADGSYGY
+616 LYGDIQPDGSYGY

>member
-1 MTVFRS
+1 MF
-7 FYLRCLL
+7 FLRLQES
-14 HFGVQ
+14 VTSS
-19 VRIITL
+19 RI
-25 YAWSDVTGLTGLSG
+25 
-39 GTECIE
+39 
-45 ESRTAL
+45 
-51 TIRSWQYRFYREYV
+51 
-65 FSPALRVHK
+65 
-74 LSRTWRE
+74 WRE
-81 RMRDRVDPITE
+81 RMSDRVDPITE

-98 KAQDLQTDAVG
+98 KAQDLQEDAAE
-109 KEETQEILQTDAL
+109 KEETQEVLKTDAL

-129 IPEEDFLAD
+129 IPDEDFLAE
-138 PAEDETVKEEELLK
+138 PAEDEIVTEEGLLK
-152 AEAAEEAT
+152 AEPEAETETETAEESPA
-160 ESEEQEASEERP
+160 EAVSG
-172 ESEEQEASEESA
+172 EAPEESA
-184 EAEESGENTEAEASK
+184 
-199 ESTTEER
+199 TEEGSS
-206 REGLS
+206 GLTK
-211 EKLAFFSNM
+211 KLAAFSNM
-220 SLGKKIAVGCGAA
+220 SLRKKIAVGCGAA

-295 IDGDDIDYQYVP
+295 IDGDAFDYQYVS

-334 FTVDEDTQFN
+334 YTVDEDTQFN

-357 MKTEN
+357 MKSEN

-373 DENTKRYNIIPET
+373 DETTKRYNIVPET

-424 VRSTDE
+424 IRANDE
-430 SLNSQQ
+430 GLNSQQ
-436 AALNQFLSASIT
+436 AALNAFLSTSIT

-456 VLDASVLNGWI
+456 VLDANVLDGWI
-467 SEDENGYRYVDEEHI
+467 SVDDNGYRYVDEEHI

-520 FVIKI
+520 YVIKI
-525 NQDAEKEQLLAEVL
+525 NQDAEKEKLLEEVL
-539 GSTVAQREPVYSRKD
+539 GNTVTQREPVYSRKD

-604 VFHIYDKQRNRT
+604 VFHIYDKQRSRT
-616 LYGDIQADGSYGY
+616 LYGDIQPDGSYGY

>member
-1 MTVFRS
+1 MF
-7 FYLRCLL
+7 FLRLQES
-14 HFGVQ
+14 VTSS
-19 VRIITL
+19 RI
-25 YAWSDVTGLTGLSG
+25 
-39 GTECIE
+39 
-45 ESRTAL
+45 
-51 TIRSWQYRFYREYV
+51 
-65 FSPALRVHK
+65 
-74 LSRTWRE
+74 WRE
-81 RMRDRVDPITE
+81 RMSDRVDPITE

-98 KAQDLQTDAVG
+98 NSQDLQEDAAE
-109 KEETQEILQTDAL
+109 KEETQEVLKTDAL

-129 IPEEDFLAD
+129 IPDEDFLAE
-138 PAEDETVKEEELLK
+138 PAEDEIVKEEELLK
-152 AEAAEEAT
+152 AEPEAETETETAAESPAEAV
-160 ESEEQEASEERP
+160 SGEAP
-172 ESEEQEASEESA
+172 EESA
-184 EAEESGENTEAEASK
+184 
-199 ESTTEER
+199 TEEGSS
-206 REGLS
+206 GLTK
-211 EKLAFFSNM
+211 KLAAFSNM
-220 SLGKKIAVGCGAA
+220 SLRKKIAVGFGAA

-295 IDGDDIDYQYVP
+295 IDGDAFDYQYVS

-334 FTVDEDTQFN
+334 YTVDEDTQFN

-357 MKTEN
+357 MKSEN

-373 DENTKRYNIIPET
+373 DETTKRYNIVPET

-424 VRSTDE
+424 IRANDE
-430 SLNSQQ
+430 GLNSQQ
-436 AALNQFLSASIT
+436 AALNAFLSTSIT

-456 VLDASVLNGWI
+456 VLDANVLDGWI
-467 SEDENGYRYVDEEHI
+467 SVDDNGYRYVDEEHI

-520 FVIKI
+520 YVIKI
-525 NQDAEKEQLLAEVL
+525 NQDAEKEKLLEEVL
-539 GSTVAQREPVYSRKD
+539 GNTVTQREPVYSRKD

-604 VFHIYDKQRNRT
+604 VFHIYDKQRSRT
-616 LYGDIQADGSYGY
+616 LYGDIQPDGSYGY

>member
-1 MTVFRS
+1 MF
-7 FYLRCLL
+7 FLRLQES
-14 HFGVQ
+14 VTSS
-19 VRIITL
+19 RI
-25 YAWSDVTGLTGLSG
+25 
-39 GTECIE
+39 
-45 ESRTAL
+45 
-51 TIRSWQYRFYREYV
+51 
-65 FSPALRVHK
+65 
-74 LSRTWRE
+74 WRK
-81 RMRDRVDPITE
+81 RMSDRVDPITE

-98 KAQDLQTDAVG
+98 KAQDLQEDAAE
-109 KEETQEILQTDAL
+109 KEETQEVLKTDAL

-129 IPEEDFLAD
+129 IPDEDFLAE
-138 PAEDETVKEEELLK
+138 PAEDEIVTEEELLK
-152 AEAAEEAT
+152 AEPEAETETETAAESPAEAV
-160 ESEEQEASEERP
+160 SGEAP
-172 ESEEQEASEESA
+172 EESA
-184 EAEESGENTEAEASK
+184 
-199 ESTTEER
+199 TEEGSS
-206 REGLS
+206 GLTK
-211 EKLAFFSNM
+211 KLAAFSNM
-220 SLGKKIAVGCGAA
+220 SLRKKIAVGCGAA

-295 IDGDDIDYQYVP
+295 IDGDAFDYQYVS
-307 DGGVQKLLDEQN
+307 DGGVQRLLDEQN

-334 FTVDEDTQFN
+334 YTVDEDTQFN

-357 MKTEN
+357 MKSEN

-373 DENTKRYNIIPET
+373 DETTKRYNIVPET

-424 VRSTDE
+424 IRANDE
-430 SLNSQQ
+430 GLNSQQ
-436 AALNQFLSASIT
+436 AALNAFLSTSIT

-456 VLDASVLNGWI
+456 VLDANVLDGWI
-467 SEDENGYRYVDEEHI
+467 SVDDNGYRYVDEEHI

-520 FVIKI
+520 YVIKI
-525 NQDAEKEQLLAEVL
+525 NQDAEKEKLLEEVL
-539 GSTVAQREPVYSRKD
+539 GNTVTQREPVYSRKD

-604 VFHIYDKQRNRT
+604 VFHIYDKQRSRT
-616 LYGDIQADGSYGY
+616 LYGDIQPDGSYGY

>member
-1 MTVFRS
+1 MF
-7 FYLRCLL
+7 FLRLQES
-14 HFGVQ
+14 VTSS
-19 VRIITL
+19 RI
-25 YAWSDVTGLTGLSG
+25 
-39 GTECIE
+39 
-45 ESRTAL
+45 
-51 TIRSWQYRFYREYV
+51 
-65 FSPALRVHK
+65 
-74 LSRTWRE
+74 WRK
-81 RMRDRVDPITE
+81 RMSDRVDPITE

-98 KAQDLQTDAVG
+98 KAQDLQEDAAE
-109 KEETQEILQTDAL
+109 KEETQEVLKTDAL

-129 IPEEDFLAD
+129 IPDEDFLAE
-138 PAEDETVKEEELLK
+138 PAEDEIVTEEELLK
-152 AEAAEEAT
+152 AEPEAETETETAAESPAEAV
-160 ESEEQEASEERP
+160 SGEAP
-172 ESEEQEASEESA
+172 EESA
-184 EAEESGENTEAEASK
+184 
-199 ESTTEER
+199 TEEGSS
-206 REGLS
+206 GLMK
-211 EKLAFFSNM
+211 KLAAFSNM
-220 SLGKKIAVGCGAA
+220 SLRKKIAVGFGAA

-295 IDGDDIDYQYVP
+295 IDGDAFDYQYVS

-334 FTVDEDTQFN
+334 YTVDEDTQFN

-373 DENTKRYNIIPET
+373 DETTKRYNIVPET

-424 VRSTDE
+424 IRANDE
-430 SLNSQQ
+430 GLNSQQ
-436 AALNQFLSASIT
+436 AALNAFLSTSIT

-456 VLDASVLNGWI
+456 VLDANVLDGWI
-467 SEDENGYRYVDEEHI
+467 SVDDNGYRYVDEEHI

-520 FVIKI
+520 YVIKI
-525 NQDAEKEQLLAEVL
+525 NQDAEKEKLLEEVL
-539 GSTVAQREPVYSRKD
+539 GNTVTQREPVYSRKD

-604 VFHIYDKQRNRT
+604 VFHIYDKQRSRT
-616 LYGDIQADGSYGY
+616 LYGDIQPDGSYGY

>member
-1 MTVFRS
+1 M
-7 FYLRCLL
+7 
-14 HFGVQ
+14 
-19 VRIITL
+19 
-25 YAWSDVTGLTGLSG
+25 
-39 GTECIE
+39 
-45 ESRTAL
+45 
-51 TIRSWQYRFYREYV
+51 
-65 FSPALRVHK
+65 
-74 LSRTWRE
+74 
-81 RMRDRVDPITE
+81 
-92 EKESEV
+92 
-98 KAQDLQTDAVG
+98 
-109 KEETQEILQTDAL
+109 
-122 AEIPADE
+122 AE
-129 IPEEDFLAD
+129 
-138 PAEDETVKEEELLK
+138 PAEDEIVKEEELLK
-152 AEAAEEAT
+152 AEPEAETETETAAESPAEAV
-160 ESEEQEASEERP
+160 SGEAP
-172 ESEEQEASEESA
+172 EESA
-184 EAEESGENTEAEASK
+184 
-199 ESTTEER
+199 TEEGSS
-206 REGLS
+206 GLTK
-211 EKLAFFSNM
+211 KLAAFSNM
-220 SLGKKIAVGCGAA
+220 SLRKKIAVGCGAA

-295 IDGDDIDYQYVP
+295 IDGDAFDYQYVS

-334 FTVDEDTQFN
+334 YTVDEDTQFN

-357 MKTEN
+357 MKSEN

-373 DENTKRYNIIPET
+373 DETTKRYNIVPET

-424 VRSTDE
+424 IRANDE
-430 SLNSQQ
+430 GLNSQQ
-436 AALNQFLSASIT
+436 AALNAFLSTSIT

-456 VLDASVLNGWI
+456 VLDANVLDGWI
-467 SEDENGYRYVDEEHI
+467 SVDDNGYRYVDEEHI

-520 FVIKI
+520 YVIKI
-525 NQDAEKEQLLAEVL
+525 NQDAEKEKLLEEVL
-539 GSTVAQREPVYSRKD
+539 GNTVTQREPVYSRKD

-588 CVTGTGS
+588 CVTGTVS

-604 VFHIYDKQRNRT
+604 VFHIYDKQRSRT
-616 LYGDIQADGSYGY
+616 LYGDIQPDGSYGY

>member
-1 MTVFRS
+1 MF
-7 FYLRCLL
+7 FLRLQE
-14 HFGVQ
+14 F
-19 VRIITL
+19 
-25 YAWSDVTGLTGLSG
+25 LTS
-39 GTECIE
+39 
-45 ESRTAL
+45 
-51 TIRSWQYRFYREYV
+51 
-65 FSPALRVHK
+65 
-74 LSRTWRE
+74 SRTWRE
-81 RMRDRVDPITE
+81 RMSDRVDPITE

-98 KAQDLQTDAVG
+98 KAQDLQEDAAE
-109 KEETQEILQTDAL
+109 KEETQEVLKTDAL

-129 IPEEDFLAD
+129 IPDEDFLAE
-138 PAEDETVKEEELLK
+138 PAEDEIVKEEELLK
-152 AEAAEEAT
+152 AEPEAETETETAAESPAEAV
-160 ESEEQEASEERP
+160 SGEAP
-172 ESEEQEASEESA
+172 EESA
-184 EAEESGENTEAEASK
+184 
-199 ESTTEER
+199 TEEGSS
-206 REGLS
+206 GLTK
-211 EKLAFFSNM
+211 KLAAFSNM
-220 SLGKKIAVGCGAA
+220 SLRKKIAVGCGAA

-295 IDGDDIDYQYVP
+295 IDGDAFDYQYVS
-307 DGGVQKLLDEQN
+307 DGGVQRLLDEQN

-334 FTVDEDTQFN
+334 YTVDEDTQFN

-357 MKTEN
+357 MKSEN

-373 DENTKRYNIIPET
+373 DETTKRYNIVPET

-424 VRSTDE
+424 IRANDE
-430 SLNSQQ
+430 GLNSQQ
-436 AALNQFLSASIT
+436 AALNAFLSTSIT

-456 VLDASVLNGWI
+456 VLDANVLDGWI
-467 SEDENGYRYVDEEHI
+467 SVDDNGYRYVDEEHI

-507 STNRGMVEVDNNE
+507 STNRGMVEVDNTE
-520 FVIKI
+520 YVIKI
-525 NQDAEKEQLLAEVL
+525 NQDAEKEKLLEEVL
-539 GSTVAQREPVYSRKD
+539 GNTVTQREPVYSRKD

-570 DNQTVYYYEDGQC
+570 D
-583 LVETP
+583 
-588 CVTGTGS
+588 

-604 VFHIYDKQRNRT
+604 VFHIYDKQRSRT
-616 LYGDIQADGSYGY
+616 LYGDIQPDGSYGY

>member
-1 MTVFRS
+1 MF
-7 FYLRCLL
+7 FLRLQES
-14 HFGVQ
+14 VTSS
-19 VRIITL
+19 RI
-25 YAWSDVTGLTGLSG
+25 
-39 GTECIE
+39 
-45 ESRTAL
+45 
-51 TIRSWQYRFYREYV
+51 
-65 FSPALRVHK
+65 
-74 LSRTWRE
+74 WRK
-81 RMRDRVDPITE
+81 RMSDRVDPITE

-98 KAQDLQTDAVG
+98 KAQDLQEDAAE
-109 KEETQEILQTDAL
+109 KEETQEVLKTDAL

-129 IPEEDFLAD
+129 IPDEDFLAE
-138 PAEDETVKEEELLK
+138 PAEDEIVKEEELLK
-152 AEAAEEAT
+152 AEPEAETETETAAESPAEAV
-160 ESEEQEASEERP
+160 SGEAP
-172 ESEEQEASEESA
+172 EESA
-184 EAEESGENTEAEASK
+184 
-199 ESTTEER
+199 TEEGSS
-206 REGLS
+206 GLTK
-211 EKLAFFSNM
+211 KLAAFSNM
-220 SLGKKIAVGCGAA
+220 SLRKKIAVGFGAA

-295 IDGDDIDYQYVP
+295 IDGDAFDYQYVS

-334 FTVDEDTQFN
+334 YTVDEDTQFN

-373 DENTKRYNIIPET
+373 DETTKRYNIVPET

-424 VRSTDE
+424 IRANDE
-430 SLNSQQ
+430 GLNSQQ
-436 AALNQFLSASIT
+436 AALNAFLSTSIT

-456 VLDASVLNGWI
+456 VLDANVLDGWI
-467 SEDENGYRYVDEEHI
+467 SVDDNGYRYVDEEHI

-520 FVIKI
+520 YVIKI
-525 NQDAEKEQLLAEVL
+525 NQDAEKEKLLEEVL
-539 GSTVAQREPVYSRKD
+539 GNTVTQREPVYSRKD

-604 VFHIYDKQRNRT
+604 VFHIYDKQRSRT
-616 LYGDIQADGSYGY
+616 LYGDIQPDGSYGY

>member
-1 MTVFRS
+1 MF
-7 FYLRCLL
+7 FLRLQES
-14 HFGVQ
+14 VTSS
-19 VRIITL
+19 RI
-25 YAWSDVTGLTGLSG
+25 
-39 GTECIE
+39 
-45 ESRTAL
+45 
-51 TIRSWQYRFYREYV
+51 
-65 FSPALRVHK
+65 
-74 LSRTWRE
+74 WRE
-81 RMRDRVDPITE
+81 RMSDRVDPITE

-98 KAQDLQTDAVG
+98 KAQDLQEDAAE
-109 KEETQEILQTDAL
+109 KEETQEVLKTDAL

-129 IPEEDFLAD
+129 IPDEDFLAE
-138 PAEDETVKEEELLK
+138 PAEDEIVKEEELLK
-152 AEAAEEAT
+152 AEPEAETETETAAESPAEAV
-160 ESEEQEASEERP
+160 SGEAP
-172 ESEEQEASEESA
+172 EESA
-184 EAEESGENTEAEASK
+184 
-199 ESTTEER
+199 TEEGSS
-206 REGLS
+206 GLTK
-211 EKLAFFSNM
+211 KLAAFSNM
-220 SLGKKIAVGCGAA
+220 SLRKKIAVGCGAA

-295 IDGDDIDYQYVP
+295 IDGDAIDYQYVP

-334 FTVDEDTQFN
+334 YTVDEDTQFN

-373 DENTKRYNIIPET
+373 DETTKRYNIVPET

-417 DTYAAPA
+417 DMYAAPA
-424 VRSTDE
+424 IRANDE
-430 SLNSQQ
+430 GLNSQQ
-436 AALNQFLSASIT
+436 AALNAFLSTSIT

-456 VLDASVLNGWI
+456 VLDANVLDGWI
-467 SEDENGYRYVDEEHI
+467 SVDDNGYRYVDEEHI

-520 FVIKI
+520 YVIKI
-525 NQDAEKEQLLAEVL
+525 NQDAEKEKLLEEVL
-539 GSTVAQREPVYSRKD
+539 GNTVTQREPVYSRKD

-604 VFHIYDKQRNRT
+604 VFHIYDKQRSRT
-616 LYGDIQADGSYGY
+616 LYGDIQPDGSYGY

-654 GGDIYWDSGSHGCV
+654 GGDIYWESGSHGCV

>member
-1 MTVFRS
+1 MF
-7 FYLRCLL
+7 FLRLQE
-14 HFGVQ
+14 F
-19 VRIITL
+19 
-25 YAWSDVTGLTGLSG
+25 LTS
-39 GTECIE
+39 
-45 ESRTAL
+45 
-51 TIRSWQYRFYREYV
+51 
-65 FSPALRVHK
+65 
-74 LSRTWRE
+74 SRTWRE
-81 RMRDRVDPITE
+81 RMSDRVDPITE

-98 KAQDLQTDAVG
+98 KAQDLQEDAAE
-109 KEETQEILQTDAL
+109 KEETQEVLKTDAL

-129 IPEEDFLAD
+129 IPDEDFLAE
-138 PAEDETVKEEELLK
+138 PAEDEIVTEEELLK
-152 AEAAEEAT
+152 AEPEAETETETAAESPAEAV
-160 ESEEQEASEERP
+160 SGEAP
-172 ESEEQEASEESA
+172 EESA
-184 EAEESGENTEAEASK
+184 
-199 ESTTEER
+199 TEEGSS
-206 REGLS
+206 GLTK
-211 EKLAFFSNM
+211 KLAAFSNM
-220 SLGKKIAVGCGAA
+220 SLRKKIAVGFGAA

-295 IDGDDIDYQYVP
+295 IDGDAFDYQYVS

-334 FTVDEDTQFN
+334 YTVDEDTQFN

-357 MKTEN
+357 MKSEN

-373 DENTKRYNIIPET
+373 DETTKRYNIVPET

-424 VRSTDE
+424 IRANDE
-430 SLNSQQ
+430 GLNSQQ
-436 AALNQFLSASIT
+436 AALNAFLSTSIT

-456 VLDASVLNGWI
+456 VLDANVLDGWI
-467 SEDENGYRYVDEEHI
+467 SVDDNGYRYVDEEHI

-520 FVIKI
+520 YVIKI
-525 NQDAEKEQLLAEVL
+525 NQDAEKEKLLEEVL
-539 GSTVAQREPVYSRKD
+539 GNTVTQREPVYSRKD

-604 VFHIYDKQRNRT
+604 VFHIYDKQRSRT
-616 LYGDIQADGSYGY
+616 LYGDIQPDGSYGY

>member
-1 MTVFRS
+1 MF
-7 FYLRCLL
+7 FLRLQES
-14 HFGVQ
+14 VTSS
-19 VRIITL
+19 RI
-25 YAWSDVTGLTGLSG
+25 
-39 GTECIE
+39 
-45 ESRTAL
+45 
-51 TIRSWQYRFYREYV
+51 
-65 FSPALRVHK
+65 
-74 LSRTWRE
+74 WRK
-81 RMRDRVDPITE
+81 RMSDRVDPITE

-98 KAQDLQTDAVG
+98 KAQDLQEDAAE
-109 KEETQEILQTDAL
+109 KEETQEVLKTDAL

-129 IPEEDFLAD
+129 IPDEDFLAE
-138 PAEDETVKEEELLK
+138 PAEDEIVTEEELLK
-152 AEAAEEAT
+152 AEPEAETETETAAESPAEAV
-160 ESEEQEASEERP
+160 SGEAP
-172 ESEEQEASEESA
+172 EESA
-184 EAEESGENTEAEASK
+184 
-199 ESTTEER
+199 TEEGSS
-206 REGLS
+206 GLMK
-211 EKLAFFSNM
+211 KLAAFSNM
-220 SLGKKIAVGCGAA
+220 SLRKKIAVGCGAA

-295 IDGDDIDYQYVP
+295 IDGDAFDYQYVS

-334 FTVDEDTQFN
+334 YTVDEDTQFN

-373 DENTKRYNIIPET
+373 DETTKRYNIVPET

-424 VRSTDE
+424 IRANDE
-430 SLNSQQ
+430 GLNSQQ
-436 AALNQFLSASIT
+436 AALNAFLSTSIT

-456 VLDASVLNGWI
+456 VLDANVLDGWI
-467 SEDENGYRYVDEEHI
+467 SVDDNGYRYVDEEHI
-482 AECVDQYV
+482 AVCVDQYV

-520 FVIKI
+520 YVIKI
-525 NQDAEKEQLLAEVL
+525 NQDAEKEKLLEEVL
-539 GSTVAQREPVYSRKD
+539 GNTVTQREPVYSRKD

-604 VFHIYDKQRNRT
+604 VFHIYDKQRSRT
-616 LYGDIQADGSYGY
+616 LYGDIQPDGSYGY

>member
-1 MTVFRS
+1 M
-7 FYLRCLL
+7 
-14 HFGVQ
+14 
-19 VRIITL
+19 
-25 YAWSDVTGLTGLSG
+25 
-39 GTECIE
+39 
-45 ESRTAL
+45 
-51 TIRSWQYRFYREYV
+51 
-65 FSPALRVHK
+65 K
-74 LSRTWRE
+74 
-81 RMRDRVDPITE
+81 
-92 EKESEV
+92 
-98 KAQDLQTDAVG
+98 
-109 KEETQEILQTDAL
+109 
-122 AEIPADE
+122 
-129 IPEEDFLAD
+129 
-138 PAEDETVKEEELLK
+138 
-152 AEAAEEAT
+152 
-160 ESEEQEASEERP
+160 
-172 ESEEQEASEESA
+172 
-184 EAEESGENTEAEASK
+184 
-199 ESTTEER
+199 
-206 REGLS
+206 
-211 EKLAFFSNM
+211 KLAAFSNM
-220 SLGKKIAVGCGAA
+220 SLRKKIAVGFGAA

-295 IDGDDIDYQYVP
+295 IDGDAFDYQYVS

-334 FTVDEDTQFN
+334 YTVDEDTQFN

-373 DENTKRYNIIPET
+373 DETTKRYNIVPET

-424 VRSTDE
+424 IRANDE
-430 SLNSQQ
+430 GLNSQQ
-436 AALNQFLSASIT
+436 AALNAFLSTSIT

-456 VLDASVLNGWI
+456 VLDANVLDGWI
-467 SEDENGYRYVDEEHI
+467 SVDDNGYRYVDEEHI

-520 FVIKI
+520 YVIKI
-525 NQDAEKEQLLAEVL
+525 NQDAEKEKLLEEVL
-539 GSTVAQREPVYSRKD
+539 GNTVTQREPVYSRKD

-604 VFHIYDKQRNRT
+604 VFHIYDKQRSRT
-616 LYGDIQADGSYGY
+616 LYGDIQPDGSYGY

>member
-1 MTVFRS
+1 MF
-7 FYLRCLL
+7 FLRLQES
-14 HFGVQ
+14 VTSS
-19 VRIITL
+19 RI
-25 YAWSDVTGLTGLSG
+25 
-39 GTECIE
+39 
-45 ESRTAL
+45 
-51 TIRSWQYRFYREYV
+51 
-65 FSPALRVHK
+65 
-74 LSRTWRE
+74 WRE
-81 RMRDRVDPITE
+81 RMSDRVDPITE

-98 KAQDLQTDAVG
+98 KAQDLQKDAAE
-109 KEETQEILQTDAL
+109 KEETQEVLKTDAL

-129 IPEEDFLAD
+129 IPDEDFLAE
-138 PAEDETVKEEELLK
+138 PAEDEIVKEEELLK
-152 AEAAEEAT
+152 AEPEAETETETAAESPAEAV
-160 ESEEQEASEERP
+160 SGEAP
-172 ESEEQEASEESA
+172 EESA
-184 EAEESGENTEAEASK
+184 
-199 ESTTEER
+199 TEEGSS
-206 REGLS
+206 GLMK
-211 EKLAFFSNM
+211 KLAAFSNM
-220 SLGKKIAVGCGAA
+220 SLRKKIAVGCGAA

-295 IDGDDIDYQYVP
+295 IDGDAFDYQYVS

-334 FTVDEDTQFN
+334 YTVDEDTQFN

-373 DENTKRYNIIPET
+373 DETTKRYNIVPET

-424 VRSTDE
+424 IRANDE
-430 SLNSQQ
+430 GLNSQQ
-436 AALNQFLSASIT
+436 AALNAFLSTSIT

-456 VLDASVLNGWI
+456 VLDANVLDGWI
-467 SEDENGYRYVDEEHI
+467 SVDDNGYRYVDEEHI

-507 STNRGMVEVDNNE
+507 STNRGMVEVDNDE
-520 FVIKI
+520 YVIKI
-525 NQDAEKEQLLAEVL
+525 NQDAEKEKLLEEVL
-539 GSTVAQREPVYSRKD
+539 GNTVTQREPVYSRKD

-604 VFHIYDKQRNRT
+604 VFHIYDKQRSRT
-616 LYGDIQADGSYGY
+616 LYGDIQPDGSYGY

>member
-1 MTVFRS
+1 MF
-7 FYLRCLL
+7 FLRLQES
-14 HFGVQ
+14 VTSS
-19 VRIITL
+19 RI
-25 YAWSDVTGLTGLSG
+25 
-39 GTECIE
+39 
-45 ESRTAL
+45 
-51 TIRSWQYRFYREYV
+51 
-65 FSPALRVHK
+65 
-74 LSRTWRE
+74 WRE
-81 RMRDRVDPITE
+81 RMSDRVDPITE

-98 KAQDLQTDAVG
+98 NSQDLQEDAAE
-109 KEETQEILQTDAL
+109 KEETQEILKTDAL

-129 IPEEDFLAD
+129 IPDEDFLAE
-138 PAEDETVKEEELLK
+138 PAEDEIVKEEELLK
-152 AEAAEEAT
+152 AEPEAETETETAAESPAEAV
-160 ESEEQEASEERP
+160 SGEAP
-172 ESEEQEASEESA
+172 EESA
-184 EAEESGENTEAEASK
+184 
-199 ESTTEER
+199 TEEGSS
-206 REGLS
+206 GLTK
-211 EKLAFFSNM
+211 KLAAFSNM
-220 SLGKKIAVGCGAA
+220 SLRKKIAVGCGAA

-295 IDGDDIDYQYVP
+295 IDGDAFDYQYVS
-307 DGGVQKLLDEQN
+307 DGGVQRLLDEQN

-334 FTVDEDTQFN
+334 YTVDEDTQFN

-357 MKTEN
+357 MKSEN

-373 DENTKRYNIIPET
+373 DETTKRYNIVPET

-424 VRSTDE
+424 IRANDE
-430 SLNSQQ
+430 GLNSQQ
-436 AALNQFLSASIT
+436 AALNAFLSTSIT

-456 VLDASVLNGWI
+456 VLDANVLDGWI
-467 SEDENGYRYVDEEHI
+467 SVDDNGYRYVDEEHI

-520 FVIKI
+520 YVIKI
-525 NQDAEKEQLLAEVL
+525 NQDAEKEKLLEEVL
-539 GSTVAQREPVYSRKD
+539 GNTVTQREPVYSRKD

-604 VFHIYDKQRNRT
+604 VFHIYDKQRSRT
-616 LYGDIQADGSYGY
+616 LYGDIQPDGSYGY

>member
-1 MTVFRS
+1 MS
-7 FYLRCLL
+7 
-14 HFGVQ
+14 
-19 VRIITL
+19 
-25 YAWSDVTGLTGLSG
+25 
-39 GTECIE
+39 
-45 ESRTAL
+45 
-51 TIRSWQYRFYREYV
+51 
-65 FSPALRVHK
+65 
-74 LSRTWRE
+74 
-81 RMRDRVDPITE
+81 DRVDPITE

-98 KAQDLQTDAVG
+98 KAQDLQEDAAE
-109 KEETQEILQTDAL
+109 KEETQEVLKTDAL

-129 IPEEDFLAD
+129 IPEEDFLAES
-138 PAEDETVKEEELLK
+138 AEDENVKEEELLK
-152 AEAAEEAT
+152 TGSEAEAETETAAE
-160 ESEEQEASEERP
+160 S
-172 ESEEQEASEESA
+172 SA
-184 EAEESGENTEAEASK
+184 EAETETETAAESPAEAVSGEAPE
-199 ESTTEER
+199 ESATEEGSS
-206 REGLS
+206 GLTK
-211 EKLAFFSNM
+211 KLAAFSNM
-220 SLGKKIAVGCGAA
+220 SLRKKIAVGCGAA

-295 IDGDDIDYQYVP
+295 IDGDAFDYQYVS
-307 DGGVQKLLDEQN
+307 DGGVQKLLD
-319 IYTWIGGALFGSEKS
+319 
-334 FTVDEDTQFN
+334 

-373 DENTKRYNIIPET
+373 DETTKRYNIVPET

-410 VDLAQAA
+410 VDLARAA

-424 VRSTDE
+424 IRANDE
-430 SLNSQQ
+430 GLNSQQ
-436 AALNQFLSASIT
+436 AALNTFLSTSIT
-448 YTLPEGTQ
+448 YTLPDGTQ
-456 VLDASVLNGWI
+456 VLDANVLDGWI
-467 SEDENGYRYVDEEHI
+467 SVDDNGYRYVDEEHI

-507 STNRGMVEVDNNE
+507 STNRGMVEVDNTE
-520 FVIKI
+520 YVIKI
-525 NQDAEKEQLLAEVL
+525 NQDAEKEKLLEEVL
-539 GSTVAQREPVYSRKD
+539 GNTVTQREPVYSRKD

-604 VFHIYDKQRNRT
+604 VFHIYDKQRSRT
-616 LYGDIQADGSYGY
+616 LYGDIQPDGSYGY

-654 GGDIYWDSGSHGCV
+654 GGDIYWESGSHGCV

>member
-1 MTVFRS
+1 MF
-7 FYLRCLL
+7 FLRLQES
-14 HFGVQ
+14 VTSS
-19 VRIITL
+19 RI
-25 YAWSDVTGLTGLSG
+25 
-39 GTECIE
+39 
-45 ESRTAL
+45 
-51 TIRSWQYRFYREYV
+51 
-65 FSPALRVHK
+65 
-74 LSRTWRE
+74 WRE
-81 RMRDRVDPITE
+81 RMSDRVDPITE

-98 KAQDLQTDAVG
+98 KAQDLQEDAAE
-109 KEETQEILQTDAL
+109 KEETQEVLKTDAL

-129 IPEEDFLAD
+129 IPDEDFLAE
-138 PAEDETVKEEELLK
+138 PAEDEIVKEEELLK
-152 AEAAEEAT
+152 AEPEAETETAAESPAEAV
-160 ESEEQEASEERP
+160 SGEAP
-172 ESEEQEASEESA
+172 EESA
-184 EAEESGENTEAEASK
+184 
-199 ESTTEER
+199 TEEGSS
-206 REGLS
+206 GLTK
-211 EKLAFFSNM
+211 KLAAFSNM
-220 SLGKKIAVGCGAA
+220 SLRKKIAVGCGAA

-295 IDGDDIDYQYVP
+295 IDGDAFDYQYVS

-334 FTVDEDTQFN
+334 YTVDEDTQFN

-357 MKTEN
+357 MKSEN

-373 DENTKRYNIIPET
+373 DETTKRYNIVPET

-424 VRSTDE
+424 IRANDE
-430 SLNSQQ
+430 GLNSQQ
-436 AALNQFLSASIT
+436 AALNAFLSTSIT

-456 VLDASVLNGWI
+456 VLDANVLDGWI
-467 SEDENGYRYVDEEHI
+467 SVDDNGYRYVDEEHI

-520 FVIKI
+520 YVIKI
-525 NQDAEKEQLLAEVL
+525 NQDAEKEKLLEEVL
-539 GSTVAQREPVYSRKD
+539 GNTVTQREPVYSRKD

-604 VFHIYDKQRNRT
+604 VFHIYDKQRSRT
-616 LYGDIQADGSYGY
+616 LYGDIQPDGSYGY

>member
-1 MTVFRS
+1 MF
-7 FYLRCLL
+7 FLRLQES
-14 HFGVQ
+14 VTSS
-19 VRIITL
+19 RI
-25 YAWSDVTGLTGLSG
+25 
-39 GTECIE
+39 
-45 ESRTAL
+45 
-51 TIRSWQYRFYREYV
+51 
-65 FSPALRVHK
+65 
-74 LSRTWRE
+74 WRE
-81 RMRDRVDPITE
+81 RMSDRVDPITE

-98 KAQDLQTDAVG
+98 KAQDLQEDAAE
-109 KEETQEILQTDAL
+109 KEETQEVLKTDAL

-129 IPEEDFLAD
+129 IPDEDFLAE
-138 PAEDETVKEEELLK
+138 PAEDEIVKEEELLK
-152 AEAAEEAT
+152 AEPEAETETETAAESPAEAV
-160 ESEEQEASEERP
+160 SGEAP
-172 ESEEQEASEESA
+172 EESA
-184 EAEESGENTEAEASK
+184 
-199 ESTTEER
+199 TEEGSS
-206 REGLS
+206 GLTK
-211 EKLAFFSNM
+211 KLAAFSNM
-220 SLGKKIAVGCGAA
+220 SLRKKIAVGCGAA

-295 IDGDDIDYQYVP
+295 IDGDAFDYQYVS

-334 FTVDEDTQFN
+334 YTVDEDTQFN

-357 MKTEN
+357 MKSEN

-373 DENTKRYNIIPET
+373 DETTKRYNIVPET

-424 VRSTDE
+424 IRANDE
-430 SLNSQQ
+430 GLNSQQ
-436 AALNQFLSASIT
+436 AALNAFLSTSIT

-456 VLDASVLNGWI
+456 VLDANVLDGWI
-467 SEDENGYRYVDEEHI
+467 SVDDNGYRYVDEEHI

-520 FVIKI
+520 YVIKI
-525 NQDAEKEQLLAEVL
+525 NQDAEKEKLLEEVL
-539 GSTVAQREPVYSRKD
+539 GNTVTQREPVYSRKD

-604 VFHIYDKQRNRT
+604 VFHIYDKQRSRT
-616 LYGDIQADGSYGY
+616 LYGDIQPDGSYGY

>member
-1 MTVFRS
+1 MF
-7 FYLRCLL
+7 FLRLQES
-14 HFGVQ
+14 VTSS
-19 VRIITL
+19 RI
-25 YAWSDVTGLTGLSG
+25 
-39 GTECIE
+39 
-45 ESRTAL
+45 
-51 TIRSWQYRFYREYV
+51 
-65 FSPALRVHK
+65 
-74 LSRTWRE
+74 WRK
-81 RMRDRVDPITE
+81 RMSDRVDPITE

-98 KAQDLQTDAVG
+98 KAQDLQEDAAE
-109 KEETQEILQTDAL
+109 KEETQEVLKTDAL

-129 IPEEDFLAD
+129 IPDEDFLAE
-138 PAEDETVKEEELLK
+138 PAEDEIVTEEELLK
-152 AEAAEEAT
+152 AEPEAETERETAAESPAEAV
-160 ESEEQEASEERP
+160 SGEAP
-172 ESEEQEASEESA
+172 EESA
-184 EAEESGENTEAEASK
+184 
-199 ESTTEER
+199 TEEGSS
-206 REGLS
+206 GLMK
-211 EKLAFFSNM
+211 KLAAFSNM
-220 SLGKKIAVGCGAA
+220 SLRKKIAVGFGAA

-295 IDGDDIDYQYVP
+295 IDGDAFDYQYVS

-334 FTVDEDTQFN
+334 YTVDEDTQFN

-373 DENTKRYNIIPET
+373 DETTKRYNIVPET

-424 VRSTDE
+424 IRANDE
-430 SLNSQQ
+430 GLNSQQ
-436 AALNQFLSASIT
+436 AALNAFLSTSIT

-456 VLDASVLNGWI
+456 VLDANVLDGWI
-467 SEDENGYRYVDEEHI
+467 SVDDNGYRYVDEEHI

-507 STNRGMVEVDNNE
+507 STNRGMVEVDNTE
-520 FVIKI
+520 YVIKI
-525 NQDAEKEQLLAEVL
+525 NQDAEKEKLLEEVL
-539 GSTVAQREPVYSRKD
+539 GNTVTQREPVYSRKD

-604 VFHIYDKQRNRT
+604 VFHIYDKQRSRT
-616 LYGDIQADGSYGY
+616 LYGDIQPDGSYGY

>member
-1 MTVFRS
+1 MF
-7 FYLRCLL
+7 FLRLQES
-14 HFGVQ
+14 VTSS
-19 VRIITL
+19 RI
-25 YAWSDVTGLTGLSG
+25 
-39 GTECIE
+39 
-45 ESRTAL
+45 
-51 TIRSWQYRFYREYV
+51 
-65 FSPALRVHK
+65 
-74 LSRTWRE
+74 WRK
-81 RMRDRVDPITE
+81 RMSDRVDPITE

-98 KAQDLQTDAVG
+98 KAQDLQEDAAE
-109 KEETQEILQTDAL
+109 KEETQEVLKTDAL

-129 IPEEDFLAD
+129 IPDEDFLAE
-138 PAEDETVKEEELLK
+138 PAEDEIVKEEELLK
-152 AEAAEEAT
+152 AEPEAETETETAAESPAEAV
-160 ESEEQEASEERP
+160 SGEAP
-172 ESEEQEASEESA
+172 EESA
-184 EAEESGENTEAEASK
+184 
-199 ESTTEER
+199 TEEGSS
-206 REGLS
+206 GLTK
-211 EKLAFFSNM
+211 KLAAFSNM
-220 SLGKKIAVGCGAA
+220 SLRKKIAVGCGAA

-295 IDGDDIDYQYVP
+295 IDGDAFDYQYVS
-307 DGGVQKLLDEQN
+307 DGGVQRLLDEQN

-334 FTVDEDTQFN
+334 YTVDEDTQFN

-357 MKTEN
+357 MKSEN

-373 DENTKRYNIIPET
+373 DETTKRYNIVPET

-424 VRSTDE
+424 IRANDE
-430 SLNSQQ
+430 GLNSQQ
-436 AALNQFLSASIT
+436 AALNAFLSTSIT

-456 VLDASVLNGWI
+456 VLDANVLDGWI
-467 SEDENGYRYVDEEHI
+467 SVDDNGYRYVDEEHI

-520 FVIKI
+520 YVIKI
-525 NQDAEKEQLLAEVL
+525 NQDAEKEKLLEEVL
-539 GSTVAQREPVYSRKD
+539 GNTVTQREPVYSRKD

-604 VFHIYDKQRNRT
+604 VFHIYDKQRSRT
-616 LYGDIQADGSYGY
+616 LYGDIQPDGSYGY